1 MELDTYYLKYGII
14 KERNSFPSGAEALGN
29 AVQALYES
37 AIKLGSLTRVPNARV
52 TCDNFFE

>member
-1 MELDTYYLKYGII
+1 MEIDISYLEYGIV
-14 KERNSFPSGAEALGN
+14 KDKSDFCSGAEALGL
-29 AVQALYES
+29 AAQALYES